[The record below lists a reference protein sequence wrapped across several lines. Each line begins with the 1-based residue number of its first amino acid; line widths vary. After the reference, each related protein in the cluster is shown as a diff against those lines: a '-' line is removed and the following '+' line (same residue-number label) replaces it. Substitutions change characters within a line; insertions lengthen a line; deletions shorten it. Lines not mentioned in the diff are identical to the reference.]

1 MCLMLFC
8 PCVAEFHL
16 TQWTSTPRFSCYF
29 HLSFDAVC
37 SCRTTTECS
46 IKLLQDRRGFV
57 CASDDGVLSAVAS
70 LEAGSE
76 SDIRRAT
83 FALHGHSGF
92 VTDCD
97 TAPSGHAV
105 LSSRYILMMECFD
118 CVSCWLR

>member
-1 MCLMLFC
+1 M
-8 PCVAEFHL
+8 P
-16 TQWTSTPRFSCYF
+16 
-29 HLSFDAVC
+29 D
-37 SCRTTTECS
+37 
-46 IKLLQDRRGFV
+46 KRGFV

-105 LSSRYILMMECFD
+105 LSSRFVPMVECFD
-118 CVSCWLR
+118 CVMTGWPRQALVHEETLSQYFMCRETGCDDG